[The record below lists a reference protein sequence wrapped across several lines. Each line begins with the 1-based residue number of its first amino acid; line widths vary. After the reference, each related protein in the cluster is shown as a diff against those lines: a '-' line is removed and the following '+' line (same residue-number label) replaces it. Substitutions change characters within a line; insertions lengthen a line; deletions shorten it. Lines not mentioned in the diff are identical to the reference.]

1 MKNGFTLIELMVVVL
16 IIGILAAVA
25 LPQYERS
32 VKKSRTAEVMMLLK
46 SISDSQQ
53 LYLTTFK
60 KCADNMD
67 KLDIRIP
74 EENLAADNGDGRW
87 HYSLPTQ
94 DGKNCSASATNSKF
108 FPGLTV
114 TIKANYDPYKV
125 CWNCTGTECTD
136 FLVMTGLQDKAC

>member
-1 MKNGFTLIELMVVVL
+1 MKKGFTLIELMVVVL

-60 KCADNMD
+60 KCADSMD

-74 EENLAADNGDGRW
+74 AENLAADSGDGRW

-94 DGKNCSASATNSKF
+94 NGKNCSAAATNSKF

-114 TIKANYDPYKV
+114 TITANYDPYKV
-125 CWNCTGTECTD
+125 CWNCTGTECNE
-136 FLVMTGLQDKAC
+136 FLVMTGLKEKAC